1 MQTGAESI
9 MVKKRLIALSCYS
22 LGFLLIFLVGG
33 CGSKMDDGSE
43 VISLSLKSEVK
54 GVCTTRN
61 YIDRLK

>member
-1 MQTGAESI
+1 
-9 MVKKRLIALSCYS
+9 MVKKILIALRCYS

-54 GVCTTRN
+54 GVCT
-61 YIDRLK
+61 KV